1 MWGRW
6 SREASEHLTRGPA
19 REELGRPRG
28 GLRGRL
34 DCDRRQPRGSDH
46 TRRARGRAVNR
57 EWHLFPADD
66 PAPLGVGL
74 LVFGV
79 VVIAAGYAATY
90 FAARLLRAGR
100 PIAVVLVVLAT
111 TFLCAFPALWVVLL
125 GPALLILMSSQP
137 S

>member
-1 MWGRW
+1 MKSSEGREVVYVVAW
-6 SREASEHLTRGPA
+6 IAIVANLVALTTPVVLVVVLSIGS
-19 REELGRPRG
+19 GTYF
-28 GLRGRL
+28 
-34 DCDRRQPRGSDH
+34 QPMIQQ
-46 TRRARGRAVNR
+46 
-57 EWHLFPADD
+57 
-66 PAPLGVGL
+66 PLGVGL

>member
-1 MWGRW
+1 MKSSEGREVVYVVAW
-6 SREASEHLTRGPA
+6 IAIVANLVALTTPVVLVVVLSIGS
-19 REELGRPRG
+19 GTYFRPMI
-28 GLRGRL
+28 
-34 DCDRRQPRGSDH
+34 QQ
-46 TRRARGRAVNR
+46 
-57 EWHLFPADD
+57 
-66 PAPLGVGL
+66 PLGVGL

-90 FAARLLRAGR
+90 FAVRLLRAGR

-125 GPALLILMSSQP
+125 GPALLILMSGQP